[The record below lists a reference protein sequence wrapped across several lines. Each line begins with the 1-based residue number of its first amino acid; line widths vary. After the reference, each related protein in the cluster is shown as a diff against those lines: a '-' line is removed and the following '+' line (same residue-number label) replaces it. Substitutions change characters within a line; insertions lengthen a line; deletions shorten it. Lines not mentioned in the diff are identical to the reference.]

1 MAEYR
6 QWRETDRTMLKDVI
20 PLDTP
25 YNLSFEVSSFCNAH
39 CVYCAHSGEHG
50 QFEGNMSEEIF
61 HKVLSDARGFKHKI
75 KKCGMFGFGES
86 LCNPKL
92 PEMIKEANDSG
103 LVDAVDLTTNGLLL
117 TPALSD
123 KLIEAGLGTIRIS
136 IQGIDA
142 DMYWRICRVRVNFE
156 KFLDNLRYLYVH
168 RGGAKVRLKIADI
181 AIKDV
186 PDGEKRFVDIF
197 GSMADSVFVEHI
209 MPIYSTVD
217 YDSLDRDIEGEAL
230 GGRERVEQTKINK
243 VCHRAFYRCRI
254 RANGDITAACC
265 DSTQDV
271 AFGNVYRQN
280 LVDVWNGE
288 ERRLFLQKQLRGERF
303 QIPECRKCM
312 MPNDITT
319 EADLLDPWAEEILTR
334 I

>member
-92 PEMIKEANDSG
+92 PEMIKKANDSG

-168 RGGAKVRLKIADI
+168 RGGGK
-181 AIKDV
+181 
-186 PDGEKRFVDIF
+186 
-197 GSMADSVFVEHI
+197 GS
-209 MPIYSTVD
+209 P
-217 YDSLDRDIEGEAL
+217 
-230 GGRERVEQTKINK
+230 
-243 VCHRAFYRCRI
+243 
-254 RANGDITAACC
+254 
-265 DSTQDV
+265 
-271 AFGNVYRQN
+271 
-280 LVDVWNGE
+280 
-288 ERRLFLQKQLRGERF
+288 
-303 QIPECRKCM
+303 
-312 MPNDITT
+312 
-319 EADLLDPWAEEILTR
+319 
-334 I
+334 